1 MLLKKLFQTSKFE
14 KLCEDL
20 NLKREAS
27 LQCFLRKLKQKNFF
41 NEIEYE
47 KLYPS
52 ASAPAH
58 IYATPKMHKFS
69 LSD

>member
-1 MLLKKLFQTSKFE
+1 MKKKIPDNSKFE
-14 KLCEDL
+14 KLNENP

-27 LQCFLRKLKQKNFF
+27 LQRFLRKLKQKNFL

-52 ASAPAH
+52 GSAPAR
-58 IYATPKMHKFS
+58 IYN
-69 LSD
+69 